1 KISAFLIGLKKKGET
16 VDEITAIAR
25 VMRTFSR
32 TVCPKV
38 DGYLLDTCGTGGD
51 TAKTFNVS
59 TTAAFVIAAAGV
71 RVAKH
76 GNRSFTSR
84 CGSADVLEQ
93 LGVKLEMEPALV
105 EKAIE
110 EIGIGFMFAPNFHPA
125 MKNVASIRQ
134 EIGVRTVFN
143 ILGPLTNQAGPNAQ
157 LIGVYD
163 SGLLEPMCV
172 AAHNLGAKSVMT
184 VHGLNGVDEISLT
197 GKTVIVKHQNGKT
210 VREVILPE
218 DLGLNETSS
227 EMLAGGDSEQNARLT
242 ARILSGHLGRD
253 DPPVQIVAAN
263 AAAGLVLCEAAAR
276 VGRGYY
282 SNVQRGEHS
291 SKGLAET
298 IQRVDGTPVITEV
311 KFASPSAGKIREHGD
326 PLRIARAMLNGGAC
340 GISVLT
346 DPEDFQGNMDT
357 LASLS
362 REVDVPIVMKDIIVS
377 PVQIQA
383 AARAGASAVV
393 LISELFSRRL
403 TEEPLERLVREAS

>member
-1 KISAFLIGLKKKGET
+1 MIREYIPALLENHDLTPDQAEAAMIDIMTGQATPSQISAFLIGLKKKGET

-125 MKNVASIRQ
+125 MKNVASIRR

-143 ILGPLTNQAGPNAQ
+143 ILGPLTNPAGPNAQ

-184 VHGLNGVDEISLT
+184 VHGLDGVDEISLT
-197 GKTVIVKHQNGKT
+197 GKT
-210 VREVILPE
+210 E
-218 DLGLNETSS
+218 
-227 EMLAGGDSEQNARLT
+227 NARLT

-263 AAAGLVLCEAAAR
+263 AAAGLVLCEAAEDMRTGVELAFNA
-276 VGRGYY
+276 VENG
-282 SNVQRGEHS
+282 
-291 SKGLAET
+291 KGLQ
-298 IQRVDGTPVITEV
+298 I
-311 KFASPSAGKIREHGD
+311 
-326 PLRIARAMLNGGAC
+326 LRQLIELSGGN
-340 GISVLT
+340 
-346 DPEDFQGNMDT
+346 P
-357 LASLS
+357 
-362 REVDVPIVMKDIIVS
+362 
-377 PVQIQA
+377 
-383 AARAGASAVV
+383 
-393 LISELFSRRL
+393 
-403 TEEPLERLVREAS
+403 ERLEFMA

>member
-1 KISAFLIGLKKKGET
+1 MIREYIPALLENHDLTPDQAEAAMIDIMTGQATPSQISAFLIGLKKKGET

-32 TVCPKV
+32 TVCPKI

-125 MKNVASIRQ
+125 MKNVASIRR

-143 ILGPLTNQAGPNAQ
+143 ILGPLTNPAGANAQ

-197 GKTVIVKHQNGKT
+197 GKTVIAKHQNGKT
-210 VREVILPE
+210 AREEILPE
-218 DLGLNETSS
+218 DLGLKETTA
-227 EMLAGGDSEQNARLT
+227 EMLAGGGPEQKAPHT
-242 ARILSGHLGRD
+242 ATILFGPLGRD
-253 DPPVQIVAAN
+253 DPRGQLLVAK
-263 AAAGLVLCEAAAR
+263 AAAGVILFAVA
-276 VGRGYY
+276 
-282 SNVQRGEHS
+282 GEIRTGGEMALNAVENG
-291 SKGLAET
+291 KG
-298 IQRVDGTPVITEV
+298 I
-311 KFASPSAGKIREHGD
+311 
-326 PLRIARAMLNGGAC
+326 
-340 GISVLT
+340 
-346 DPEDFQGNMDT
+346 
-357 LASLS
+357 
-362 REVDVPIVMKDIIVS
+362 
-377 PVQIQA
+377 
-383 AARAGASAVV
+383 
-393 LISELFSRRL
+393 RRL
-403 TEEPLERLVREAS
+403 RPLIELSGGNPERLAIMA

>member
-1 KISAFLIGLKKKGET
+1 MIREYIPALLENHDLTPDQAEAAMIDIMTGQATPSQISAFLIGLKKKGET

-93 LGVKLEMEPALV
+93 LGVKLEIEPALV

-125 MKNVASIRQ
+125 MKNVASIRR

-143 ILGPLTNQAGPNAQ
+143 ILGPLTNPAGTNAQ
-157 LIGVYD
+157 LIGVYE
-163 SGLLEPMCV
+163 SELLEPMCV
-172 AAHNLGAKSVMT
+172 AAHNLGARSVIT
-184 VHGLNGVDEISLT
+184 VYGLDGIDEISLT
-197 GKTVIVKHQNGKT
+197 GKTLIVKQKKEKT
-210 VREVILPE
+210 VREEIVPE
-218 DLGLNETSS
+218 DLGLTKTTS
-227 EMLAGGDSEQNARLT
+227 EMLAGGDPEQNAQIT

-253 DPPVQIVAAN
+253 DPRVQIVAAN
-263 AAAGLVLCEAAAR
+263 AAAGLVLCEATEDMKTG
-276 VGRGYY
+276 V
-282 SNVQRGEHS
+282 E
-291 SKGLAET
+291 LAVNAVANGKALWMLRKL
-298 IQRVDGTPVITEV
+298 IQ
-311 KFASPSAGKIREHGD
+311 
-326 PLRIARAMLNGGAC
+326 
-340 GISVLT
+340 
-346 DPEDFQGNMDT
+346 
-357 LASLS
+357 LS
-362 REVDVPIVMKDIIVS
+362 GCNR
-377 PVQIQA
+377 
-383 AARAGASAVV
+383 
-393 LISELFSRRL
+393 
-403 TEEPLERLVREAS
+403 ERLHIMA